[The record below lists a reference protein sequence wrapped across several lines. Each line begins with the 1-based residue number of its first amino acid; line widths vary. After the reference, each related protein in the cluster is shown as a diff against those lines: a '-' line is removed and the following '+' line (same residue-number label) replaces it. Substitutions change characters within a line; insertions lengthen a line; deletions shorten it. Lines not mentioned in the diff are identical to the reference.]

1 MANTVNLGDYYLNN
15 KIDNING
22 VSDTQKITGLGQ
34 VNKEAL
40 KESLFKPSQYTPNA
54 GRFFGNTS
62 NANLDSQINTDI
74 NILQMQGMNADNARA
89 EYQTAVGRL
98 GNALINNLV
107 IAGTTAVSGTA
118 GFLWGIVDSL
128 VSDDLS
134 KLYDNP
140 INREMLQLQEA
151 TNRKLGNYYTEDYQD
166 SSIWKKLGTSIFWAD
181 VLKNL
186 GYTEGMLIPGMG
198 VAKAMSSAPA
208 LLTSLT
214 SSLVGAI
221 SEGSIEALQA
231 KQDKLNTERTIL
243 NDKYNEALANASSYT
258 ERLILQEEYNK
269 DLANMEEDSN
279 QVGNTVLGL
288 NMAILTASNMLE
300 WGQLFTRGNKVSQIN
315 KRVKGK
321 GVKSTDEGF
330 SYNTKLEKAKQVG
343 ENLFKGYIEGQEEV
357 LQDIAV
363 RTANNYADFNSFN
376 DSIFNDEKRELA
388 DSYIQAIGKSFS
400 EAFRDNETATNFAMG
415 FITGFFGA
423 PQFRG
428 IKNSEGKFQS
438 PITMGGGVF
447 ETYKSFKDID
457 RKQKVIDEI
466 NSSIVNNPETQEYY
480 NNLIRNLDFQEKA
493 SMALDSNDEKAFR
506 DWQFMQMLS
515 NVMSLTEIG
524 QTDYLNSI
532 IQTAKDLSNDE
543 IQQLIDDGNFRE
555 GDRKLTVKEAR
566 EVINKNT
573 STLSNLIEEVTANT
587 IRLESSE
594 KGQRLSKEAKQS
606 ILAAQSLL
614 KNQAERINIIND
626 ELKDIYYKNS
636 NSQKRTLT
644 EEELNDLI
652 LNTKGKET
660 TEKLFSK
667 YIADISENLD
677 QVVIDDLN
685 KKLEDR
691 SKLNDSAKMLQ
702 EEIKKAYNNPEH
714 ANKKEESKIKTNIKK
729 LVKKKNSEK
738 AETLKASLNYQSF
751 KYSLNDLMIENQ
763 EEANSILDELVDEGY
778 EYAKTYKK
786 IEDTYKEAVVEINKM
801 DDASDNFKSD
811 AKAFME
817 NMIDKVSTFEDFVN
831 PSSYQNPDD
840 FFQNGI
846 SRSGDETKDLKRVNT
861 ALILVQ
867 RALNKVLNRNMEIQ
881 SLRALQEQ
889 GKDVKTP
896 QGEEKTTGNSEV
908 PQNPNPI
915 DPTKP
920 KEEKK
925 EEKKQE
931 EKKEELPVST
941 EQPSELGEKIA
952 TQTSEEKQQELEEL
966 STVETKSKLD
976 VERTPEDKIVFPEK
990 EEPKTDSNTSIIS
1003 KFKPLSFFFLPAKEQ
1018 GKLIPITN
1026 PGALIDFAKKQGRKI
1041 MPDFGTIGNW
1051 FTRNKVQEYI
1061 DSGNLKVGDKIVL
1074 GVDPSVT
1081 DYKGNYAITIYKI
1094 DGNVAYPIGIY
1105 ATNGNGGKNNS
1116 TELRNKILK
1125 EYKEFNK
1132 DKKHNKEIYYSS
1144 YSSHITSLKGG
1155 YVQFTGKLNP
1165 IKALP
1170 EKTKLAVI
1178 KNYKVIIG
1186 GEEVSDYILN
1196 DDITKSNGL
1205 VYAAMPT
1212 VNGSYRLVRLNTN
1225 NFDSSISTTS
1235 QLYTEIRGLM
1245 ERMLKATTR
1254 EELTPIIKELS
1265 AKLYIP
1271 DVDFFI
1277 GEMKEDPSI
1286 KVLRITKT
1294 AYDRDVNSKLRP
1306 VKRLVNGK
1314 EVIKQDV
1321 LAQFVLGTPT
1331 DEYLNSVMSKL
1342 LSLNFRIKVDA
1353 ASLGNSKYVE
1363 KLLEANALSGTFEK
1377 YELEGAWFEYNP
1389 IDETGKELIPKEEE
1403 VDIPRQPQST
1413 KSQMVYLED
1422 GNIEIFEDGSY
1433 NDANGIHHEPSSYDE
1448 ELRNKYLYSLQEQYK
1463 DAMNSPTM
1471 VDGKAIIGDKGI
1483 NRRAGEWL
1491 TKEEYDEVV
1500 KQLDEINN
1508 KGKKETPKQEI
1519 DKTIDNA
1526 EKEQRALTEQE
1537 KKDIEEKAKEEPE
1550 ELTELQR
1557 MTADLSELNDSDE
1570 AIYRTGVK
1578 PNKNGLFSS
1587 LLRGLEI
1594 GKAYSVKTF
1603 LRAMKPYFPNN
1614 LKPIYHLLSLAD
1626 KLGVRIGFNNSKLDY
1641 ELGYFDRTN
1650 NIIAIYVNPT
1660 NKEFYETLVHELI
1673 HSITH
1678 NVITKDNSYM
1688 NNLFT
1693 LYGRYLKDTKDNKL
1707 QFVEFLAKLG
1717 EAEFRSELESM
1728 KLPIRNIFTDLFTEN
1743 YLEKAD
1749 KIMSDFVKKELT
1761 LKDKE
1766 VLNRDADLARE
1777 DFSFMGFG
1785 WSNKATREEKIAAK
1799 MCKGI

>member
-15 KIDNING
+15 KIDNVNG
-22 VSDTQKITGLGQ
+22 VADTQGISGLGQ

-40 KESLFKPSQYTPNA
+40 KESLFRPYQYSPNA
-54 GRFFGNTS
+54 GSFFGNTS
-62 NANLDSQINTDI
+62 NRNLDSQINTDI
-74 NILQMQGMNADNARA
+74 DILQMQGMNADNARA
-89 EYQTAVGRL
+89 EYQTAVGKL

-151 TNRKLGNYYTEDYQD
+151 TNRKLGNYYTKDYQD

-208 LLTSLT
+208 LLTNLT

-343 ENLFKGYIEGQEEV
+343 ENLFKGYSEGQEEV

-438 PITMGGGVF
+438 PITMEGGVF
-447 ETYKSFKDID
+447 ETYRNFKEIN
-457 RKQKVIDEI
+457 KKNKVINEI
-466 NSSIVNNPETQEYY
+466 NSEIVNNPKIQEYY

-493 SMALDSNDEKAFR
+493 SLALDSNDEKAFR

-515 NVMSLTEIG
+515 NVMSLSEIG
-524 QTDYLNSI
+524 QTDYLNSV
-532 IQTAKDLSNDE
+532 IQTAKDLSNEE

-566 EVINKNT
+566 EVINKNA
-573 STLSNLIEEVTANT
+573 STLTDLIEEVTAN
-587 IRLESSE
+587 ILRLESSE
-594 KGQRLSKEAKQS
+594 KGNKLSKESKQS

-614 KNQAERINIIND
+614 KNQVERINIIND

-636 NSQKRTLT
+636 DAKNRTLT
-644 EEELNDLI
+644 EEELDDLFNSRKNEEQTHK
-652 LNTKGKET
+652 LW
-660 TEKLFSK
+660 EKYLSD
-667 YIADISENLD
+667 IADNLD
-677 QVVIDDLN
+677 QVVYDDI
-685 KKLEDR
+685 KSKIEDR
-691 SKLNDSAKMLQ
+691 AKLNESANMLQ
-702 EEIKKAYNNPEH
+702 KEISKAYNNPEH
-714 ANKKEESKIKTNIKK
+714 SNKKEQNKIKKQVDRII
-729 LVKKKNSEK
+729 KKKNSKEIEQLK
-738 AETLKASLNYQSF
+738 ETTTYSEF
-751 KYSLNDLMIENQ
+751 KNSLNDLMVDNA
-763 EEANSILDELVDEGY
+763 EEATSILNDLAQEGF
-778 EYAKTYKK
+778 EYAKTYKQ
-786 IEDTYKEAVVEINKM
+786 IEETYKQAVVELNKM
-801 DDASDNFKSD
+801 GLDENSKSD
-811 AKAFME
+811 AMSFM
-817 NMIDKVSTFEDFVN
+817 NNIIDKVTSYEDFIS
-831 PSSYQNPDD
+831 PSSYQNPED
-840 FFQNGI
+840 FFINGV
-846 SRSGDETKDLKRVNT
+846 SRDEDEIKNLKRVNT
-861 ALILVQ
+861 ASILVQ
-867 RALNKVLNRNMEIQ
+867 RALNKVLNRDMEIQ
-881 SLRALQEQ
+881 TLKALQEQ
-889 GKDVKTP
+889 SANVEIPKK
-896 QGEEKTTGNSEV
+896 EIETTGNSEV
-908 PQNPNPI
+908 PVNPNPI
-915 DPTKP
+915 NVNKP
-920 KEEKK
+920 KEE
-925 EEKKQE
+925 EKKPKEGE
-931 EKKEELPVST
+931 ENKPSINTDYGELIPVHSND
-941 EQPSELGEKIA
+941 ER
-952 TQTSEEKQQELEEL
+952 QQELEEL
-966 STVETKSKLD
+966 TTIETLEEKDKK
-976 VERTPEDKIVFPEK
+976 RTP
-990 EEPKTDSNTSIIS
+990 TDAVVSSTKDNSDESSNTNIPPY
-1003 KFKPLSFFFLPAKEQ
+1003 KPLSFFYLKAKEL

-1026 PGALIDFAKKQGRKI
+1026 ATALSEFDNKAN
-1041 MPDFGTIGNW
+1041 FGTIGNW
-1051 FTRNKVQEYI
+1051 FARTNAQEYI

-1074 GVDPSVT
+1074 GIDSSVT
-1081 DYKGNYAITIYKI
+1081 DYKGEPVITIYKI
-1094 DGNVAYPIGIY
+1094 DGDNRIPIGVYSI
-1105 ATNGNGGKNNS
+1105 NS
-1116 TELRNKILK
+1116 KVPSSYKVRDNILNQ
-1125 EYKEFNK
+1125 YKEFLKTNS
-1132 DKKHNKEIYYSS
+1132 NGGIWYSNIT
-1144 YSSHITSLKGG
+1144 SHVTSLKGG
-1155 YVQFTGKLNP
+1155 YTQFTGNLNP
-1165 IKALP
+1165 IKSLP
-1170 EKTKLAVI
+1170 EKTKLAIV
-1178 KNYKVIIG
+1178 KNYSVFIDGK
-1186 GEEVSDYILN
+1186 EVSNYILK
-1196 DDITKSNGL
+1196 DDVTKSNGL

-1212 VNGSYRLVRLNTN
+1212 VNGDYRLVRLNTN
-1225 NFDSSISTTS
+1225 NFDSSINSDS
-1235 QLYTEIRGLM
+1235 KFYNRVRNIIS
-1245 ERMLKATTR
+1245 RMLNVESR
-1254 EELTPIIKELS
+1254 EELTPLIKELS
-1265 AKLYIP
+1265 EYLYIP
-1271 DVDFFI
+1271 NLDFFI

-1286 KVLRITKT
+1286 KVLRIVQTVF
-1294 AYDRDVNSKLRP
+1294 DRDTNGNLVP
-1306 VKRLVNGK
+1306 VKSIVNGK
-1314 EVIKQDV
+1314 EVIKQKV
-1321 LAQFVLGTPT
+1321 VEQFVLGNS
-1331 DEYLNSVMSKL
+1331 DEEYLNKVFNDILKL
-1342 LSLNFRIKVDA
+1342 NLRIKVDINK
-1353 ASLGNSKYVE
+1353 LGDSKYVE
-1363 KLLEANALSGTFEK
+1363 ELLEANALSGTFDK

-1389 IDETGKELIPKEEE
+1389 ISINGKEITPKEDE
-1403 VDIPRQPQST
+1403 VKIDNQPQSID
-1413 KSQMVYLED
+1413 SVLVSLEGRTLRIYENGTFD
-1422 GNIEIFEDGSY
+1422 NAEGVSLSPNSY
-1433 NDANGIHHEPSSYDE
+1433 EE
-1448 ELRNKYLYSLQEQYK
+1448 ELKYKYLYQLQKQYG
-1463 DAMNSPTM
+1463 DTMNSPTM
-1471 VDGKAIIGDKGI
+1471 VDGKAIINGRGI
-1483 NRRAGEWL
+1483 DRNTGKWL
-1491 TKEEYDEVV
+1491 TQEEYNRVLEELTRRENE
-1500 KQLDEINN
+1500 KNS
-1508 KGKKETPKQEI
+1508 PKADI
-1519 DKTIDNA
+1519 TTIIDNA
-1526 EKEQRALTEQE
+1526 ENENRALTEGE
-1537 KKDIEEKAKEEPE
+1537 KKDLETKAKEESE
-1550 ELTELQR
+1550 KLTEDQQSL
-1557 MTADLSELNDSDE
+1557 LELFDDDSGMDNLL
-1570 AIYRTGVK
+1570 RTGVK
-1578 PNKNGLFSS
+1578 PNKNGIFSP

-1594 GKAYSVKTF
+1594 GKSYSVKTF

-1693 LYGRYLKDTKDNKL
+1693 LYGRYLKDTKDNNRL

-1717 EAEFRSELESM
+1717 EAEFRSKLESM

-1785 WSNKATREEKIAAK
+1785 WSNKATREEKMAAK

>member
-15 KIDNING
+15 KIDNVNG
-22 VSDTQKITGLGQ
+22 VADTQGISGLGQ

-40 KESLFKPSQYTPNA
+40 KESLFRPSQYTPNA
-54 GRFFGNTS
+54 GKFFGNTS

-74 NILQMQGMNADNARA
+74 DILQMQGMNADNARA

-151 TNRKLGNYYTEDYQD
+151 TNRKLGNYYTKDYQD

-214 SSLVGAI
+214 SSLVSAI

-343 ENLFKGYIEGQEEV
+343 ENLFRGYIEGQEEV

-438 PITMGGGVF
+438 PITMEGGVF
-447 ETYKSFKDID
+447 ETYRNFKEID
-457 RKQKVIDEI
+457 KKNKVINEI
-466 NSSIVNNPETQEYY
+466 NSEIVNNPKTQEYY

-493 SMALDSNDEKAFR
+493 SLALDSNDEKAFR

-515 NVMSLTEIG
+515 NVMSLSEIG
-524 QTDYLNSI
+524 QTDYLNSV
-532 IQTAKDLSNDE
+532 IQTAKDLSNEE

-555 GDRKLTVKEAR
+555 GDRKLSIKEAR
-566 EVINKNT
+566 EVIDKNA
-573 STLSNLIEEVTANT
+573 STLTDLIEEVTAN
-587 IRLESSE
+587 ILRLESSE
-594 KGQRLSKEAKQS
+594 KGNKLSKESKQS

-614 KNQAERINIIND
+614 KNQVERINIIND

-636 NSQKRTLT
+636 DAKNRTLT
-644 EEELNDLI
+644 EEELDD
-652 LNTKGKET
+652 
-660 TEKLFSK
+660 LFSSRKNEEQAHKLWEK
-667 YIADISENLD
+667 YLSDIADNLD
-677 QVVIDDLN
+677 QVVYDDI
-685 KKLEDR
+685 KSKIEDR
-691 SKLNDSAKMLQ
+691 AKLNESANMLQ
-702 EEIKKAYNNPEH
+702 KEISKAYNNPEH
-714 ANKKEESKIKTNIKK
+714 SNKKEQNKIKKQVDRII
-729 LVKKKNSEK
+729 KKKNSKEI
-738 AETLKASLNYQSF
+738 EQLKEAVTYSEF
-751 KYSLNDLMIENQ
+751 KNSLNDLMVDNA
-763 EEANSILDELVDEGY
+763 EEATSILNNLAQEGF
-778 EYAKTYKK
+778 EYAKTYKQ
-786 IEDTYKEAVVEINKM
+786 IEDTYKQAVVELNKM
-801 DDASDNFKSD
+801 GLDENSKSD
-811 AKAFME
+811 AMSFM
-817 NMIDKVSTFEDFVN
+817 NNIIGKVTSYEDFIS
-831 PSSYQNPDD
+831 PSSYQNPED
-840 FFQNGI
+840 FFINGV
-846 SRSGDETKDLKRVNT
+846 SRDEDDIKNLKRVNT
-861 ALILVQ
+861 ASVLIQ
-867 RALNKVLNRNMEIQ
+867 KALNKVLNRDMEIQ
-881 SLRALQEQ
+881 TLKALQEQ
-889 GKDVKTP
+889 SANVEIPKK
-896 QGEEKTTGNSEV
+896 EIETTGNSEV
-908 PQNPNPI
+908 PVNPNPI
-915 DPTKP
+915 NANKP
-920 KEEKK
+920 KEEEKKPEIKK
-925 EEKKQE
+925 EDKPSINTDYG
-931 EKKEELPVST
+931 ELIPVHSND
-941 EQPSELGEKIA
+941 ER
-952 TQTSEEKQQELEEL
+952 QQELEEL
-966 STVETKSKLD
+966 TTIETLNEKDKK
-976 VERTPEDKIVFPEK
+976 RTP
-990 EEPKTDSNTSIIS
+990 TDAVVASTKDNSDESSNTNIPPY
-1003 KFKPLSFFFLPAKEQ
+1003 KPLSFFYLKAKEQ

-1026 PGALIDFAKKQGRKI
+1026 ATALSEFDNKAN
-1041 MPDFGTIGNW
+1041 FGTIGNW
-1051 FTRNKVQEYI
+1051 FARTNAQEYI

-1074 GVDPSVT
+1074 GIDSSVA
-1081 DYKGNYAITIYKI
+1081 DYKGEPVITIYKI
-1094 DGNVAYPIGIY
+1094 DGDNRIPIGVYSI
-1105 ATNGNGGKNNS
+1105 NS
-1116 TELRNKILK
+1116 KVPSSYKVRDNILNQ
-1125 EYKEFNK
+1125 YKEFLKTNS
-1132 DKKHNKEIYYSS
+1132 NGGIWYSNIT
-1144 YSSHITSLKGG
+1144 SHVTSLKGG
-1155 YVQFTGKLNP
+1155 YTQFTGNLNP
-1165 IKALP
+1165 IKSLP
-1170 EKTKLAVI
+1170 EKTKLAIV
-1178 KNYKVIIG
+1178 KNYSVFIDGK
-1186 GEEVSDYILN
+1186 EVSNYILK
-1196 DDITKSNGL
+1196 DDVTKSNGL

-1212 VNGSYRLVRLNTN
+1212 VNGEYRLVRLNTN
-1225 NFDSSISTTS
+1225 NFDSSINSDS
-1235 QLYTEIRGLM
+1235 KFYNRVRNIIS
-1245 ERMLKATTR
+1245 RMLNVESR
-1254 EELTPIIKELS
+1254 EELTPLIKELS
-1265 AKLYIP
+1265 EYLYIP
-1271 DVDFFI
+1271 NLDFFI

-1286 KVLRITKT
+1286 KVLRIVQTVF
-1294 AYDRDVNSKLRP
+1294 DRDTNGNLVPAKSI
-1306 VKRLVNGK
+1306 VNGK
-1314 EVIKQDV
+1314 EVIKQKV
-1321 LAQFVLGTPT
+1321 VEQFVLGNS
-1331 DEYLNSVMSKL
+1331 DEEYLNKVFNDILKL
-1342 LSLNFRIKVDA
+1342 NLRIKVDINK
-1353 ASLGNSKYVE
+1353 LGDSKYVE
-1363 KLLEANALSGTFEK
+1363 ELLEANALSGTFDK

-1389 IDETGKELIPKEEE
+1389 IGINGKEITPKEDE
-1403 VDIPRQPQST
+1403 VKIDNQPQSID
-1413 KSQMVYLED
+1413 SVLVSLEGRTLRIYENGTFD
-1422 GNIEIFEDGSY
+1422 NAEGVTLSPNSY
-1433 NDANGIHHEPSSYDE
+1433 EE
-1448 ELRNKYLYSLQEQYK
+1448 ELKYKYLYQLQKQYG
-1463 DAMNSPTM
+1463 DTMNSPTM
-1471 VDGKAIIGDKGI
+1471 VDGKAIINGKGI
-1483 NRRAGEWL
+1483 DRNTGKWL
-1491 TKEEYDEVV
+1491 TQEEYNRVLEELARRENE
-1500 KQLDEINN
+1500 KNS
-1508 KGKKETPKQEI
+1508 PKMDI
-1519 DKTIDNA
+1519 TTIIDNA
-1526 EKEQRALTEQE
+1526 ENENRTLTEGE
-1537 KKDIEEKAKEEPE
+1537 KKDLETKAKEESE
-1550 ELTELQR
+1550 ELTEDQQSL
-1557 MTADLSELNDSDE
+1557 LELFDDDSGMDNLL
-1570 AIYRTGVK
+1570 RTGVK
-1578 PNKNGLFSS
+1578 PNKNGIFSP

-1594 GKAYSVKTF
+1594 GKSYSVKTF

-1626 KLGVRIGFNNSKLDY
+1626 KLGVRIGFSNSKLDY

-1688 NNLFT
+1688 HNLFT

-1717 EAEFRSELESM
+1717 EAEFRSKLESM

>member
-74 NILQMQGMNADNARA
+74 DILQMQGMNADNARA
-89 EYQTAVGRL
+89 EYQTAVGKL

-140 INREMLQLQEA
+140 INRGMLQLQEA
-151 TNRKLGNYYTEDYQD
+151 TNRKLGNYYTKDYQD

-186 GYTEGMLIPGMG
+186 GYTEGMLIPSMG
-198 VAKAMSSAPA
+198 IAKAMSSAPA
-208 LLTSLT
+208 LLTNLT

-343 ENLFKGYIEGQEEV
+343 ENLFKGYTEGQEEV

-447 ETYKSFKDID
+447 ETYRNFKEIN
-457 RKQKVIDEI
+457 KKNKIINEI
-466 NSSIVNNPETQEYY
+466 NSEIVNNPKIQEYY

-493 SMALDSNDEKAFR
+493 SLALDSNDEKAFR

-515 NVMSLTEIG
+515 NVMSLSEIG
-524 QTDYLNSI
+524 QTDYLNSV
-532 IQTAKDLSNDE
+532 IQTAKDLSNED

-566 EVINKNT
+566 EVINKNA
-573 STLSNLIEEVTANT
+573 STLSNLIEEVTANVL
-587 IRLESSE
+587 RLESSE
-594 KGQRLSKEAKQS
+594 KGNKLSKESKQS

-614 KNQAERINIIND
+614 KNQVERINIIND

-636 NSQKRTLT
+636 DAKNRTLT
-644 EEELNDLI
+644 EEELDD
-652 LNTKGKET
+652 
-660 TEKLFSK
+660 LFSSRKNEEQAHKLWEK
-667 YIADISENLD
+667 YLSDIADNLD
-677 QVVIDDLN
+677 QVVYDDIES
-685 KKLEDR
+685 KIEDR
-691 SKLNDSAKMLQ
+691 AKLNESANMLQ
-702 EEIKKAYNNPEH
+702 KEISKAYNNPEH
-714 ANKKEESKIKTNIKK
+714 SNKKEENKIKKQIDKII
-729 LVKKKNSEK
+729 KKKNSKEI
-738 AETLKASLNYQSF
+738 EQLKEATTYSEF
-751 KYSLNDLMIENQ
+751 KNSLNDLMVDNA
-763 EEANSILDELVDEGY
+763 EEATSILNNLAQEGF
-778 EYAKTYKK
+778 EYAKTYKQ
-786 IEDTYKEAVVEINKM
+786 IEDTYKQAVVELNKM
-801 DDASDNFKSD
+801 GLDENSKSD
-811 AKAFME
+811 AMSFM
-817 NMIDKVSTFEDFVN
+817 NNIIGKVTSYEDFIS
-831 PSSYQNPDD
+831 PSSYQNPKD
-840 FFQNGI
+840 FFINGV
-846 SRSGDETKDLKRVNT
+846 SRDEDEIKNLKRVNT
-861 ALILVQ
+861 ASVLIQ
-867 RALNKVLNRNMEIQ
+867 RALNKVLNRDMEIQ
-881 SLRALQEQ
+881 TLKALQEQ
-889 GKDVKTP
+889 SANVEIPKK
-896 QGEEKTTGNSEV
+896 EIETTGDSEV
-908 PQNPNPI
+908 PVNPNPI
-915 DPTKP
+915 NVNKP
-920 KEEKK
+920 KEEEKKPEIKK
-925 EEKKQE
+925 EDKPSINTDYG
-931 EKKEELPVST
+931 ELIPIHSND
-941 EQPSELGEKIA
+941 ER
-952 TQTSEEKQQELEEL
+952 QQELEEL
-966 STVETKSKLD
+966 TTIETLNEKDKK
-976 VERTPEDKIVFPEK
+976 RTP
-990 EEPKTDSNTSIIS
+990 TDAVVASTKDNSDESSNTNILP
-1003 KFKPLSFFFLPAKEQ
+1003 FKPLSFFYLKAKEQ

-1026 PGALIDFAKKQGRKI
+1026 ATALSEFDNKVN
-1041 MPDFGTIGNW
+1041 FGTIGNW
-1051 FTRNKVQEYI
+1051 FTRTNAQEYI

-1074 GVDPSVT
+1074 GIDSLVT
-1081 DYKGNYAITIYKI
+1081 DYKGEPVITIYKI
-1094 DGNVAYPIGIY
+1094 DGYNKIPIGIY
-1105 ATNGNGGKNNS
+1105 SINS
-1116 TELRNKILK
+1116 KVSSSYKVRDNILNQ
-1125 EYKEFNK
+1125 YKEFLKTNS
-1132 DKKHNKEIYYSS
+1132 NSRIWYSNIT
-1144 YSSHITSLKGG
+1144 SHVTSLKGG
-1155 YVQFTGKLNP
+1155 YTQFTGNLNP
-1165 IKALP
+1165 IKSLP
-1170 EKTKLAVI
+1170 KKTKLAIV
-1178 KNYKVIIG
+1178 KNYSVFIDGK
-1186 GEEVSDYILN
+1186 EVSNYVLK

-1212 VNGSYRLVRLNTN
+1212 VNGEYRLVRLNTN
-1225 NFDSSISTTS
+1225 NFDSSINSDS
-1235 QLYTEIRGLM
+1235 KFYNRVRNIIS
-1245 ERMLKATTR
+1245 RMLNVESR
-1254 EELTPIIKELS
+1254 EELTSLIKELS
-1265 AKLYIP
+1265 EYLYIP
-1271 DVDFFI
+1271 NLDFFI

-1286 KVLRITKT
+1286 KVLRIVQTVFDKDT
-1294 AYDRDVNSKLRP
+1294 NGNLVP
-1306 VKRLVNGK
+1306 VKSIVNGK
-1314 EVIKQDV
+1314 EVIKQKV
-1321 LAQFVLGTPT
+1321 VEQFVLGNS
-1331 DEYLNSVMSKL
+1331 DEEYLNKVFNDILKL
-1342 LSLNFRIKVDA
+1342 NLRIKVDINK
-1353 ASLGNSKYVE
+1353 LGDSKYVE
-1363 KLLEANALSGTFEK
+1363 ELLEANALSGTFDK

-1389 IDETGKELIPKEEE
+1389 IDINGKEITPKEDE
-1403 VDIPRQPQST
+1403 VKINNQPQSID
-1413 KSQMVYLED
+1413 SVLVSLEGRTLRIYENGTFD
-1422 GNIEIFEDGSY
+1422 NAEGVSLSPNSY
-1433 NDANGIHHEPSSYDE
+1433 EE
-1448 ELRNKYLYSLQEQYK
+1448 ELKYKYLYQLQKQYG
-1463 DAMNSPTM
+1463 DTMNSPTM
-1471 VDGKAIIGDKGI
+1471 VDGKAIINGKGI
-1483 NRRAGEWL
+1483 DRNTGKWL
-1491 TKEEYDEVV
+1491 TQEEYNKVLEELA
-1500 KQLDEINN
+1500 KRENEKNSPKINI
-1508 KGKKETPKQEI
+1508 TTI
-1519 DKTIDNA
+1519 IDNA
-1526 EKEQRALTEQE
+1526 ENENRALTEGE
-1537 KKDIEEKAKEEPE
+1537 KKDLETKAKEEPE
-1550 ELTELQR
+1550 KLTEDQQSLL
-1557 MTADLSELNDSDE
+1557 DLFDDDSGMDNLL
-1570 AIYRTGVK
+1570 RTGVK
-1578 PNKNGLFSS
+1578 PNKNGIFSP

-1594 GKAYSVKTF
+1594 GKSYSVKTF

-1626 KLGVRIGFNNSKLDY
+1626 KLGVRIGFSNSKLDY

-1693 LYGRYLKDTKDNKL
+1693 LYDRYLKDTKDDNIL

-1717 EAEFRSELESM
+1717 EAEFRSKLESM

-1785 WSNKATREEKIAAK
+1785 WSNKATREEKAAAR